1 MNDMLQEAIAG
12 TPVTVTIG
20 RETYPLAFPIQ
31 GVILYKRETARLDR
45 ERTKDRPKLMREE
58 KRALREARQ
67 KLLADANLLRPKER
81 GEPWDPEH
89 FRDFELAMEEATALK
104 IEIDE
109 DTAAGDSL
117 YDMYNWR
124 KISPSADPE
133 RLLLALWVGLHH
145 FVPADKNI
153 AGAPLVYTPRLSR
166 AELGVKVDLSNGE
179 DLTLAV
185 SKALTAH
192 LIVAE
197 TEARS
202 TSPNELAPATSP
214 AETETEMEVELTAKK

>member
-12 TPVTVTIG
+12 TPVMVTIG

-45 ERTKDRPKLMREE
+45 ERTAGRPKLTREE

-67 KLLADANLLRPKER
+67 KLLADANQLRPER
-81 GEPWDPEH
+81 GEEWDPEK
-89 FRDFELAMEEATALK
+89 FREFELAMEEATAIK

-109 DTAAGDSL
+109 DAASGDSL

-145 FVPADKNI
+145 FVLADKDPMKTPI
-153 AGAPLVYTPRLSR
+153 YTPRFSR
-166 AELGVKVDLSNGE
+166 AELGVKIDLSNGE

-202 TSPNELAPATSP
+202 TSPNGLAPAPSP
-214 AETETEMEVELTAKK
+214 AETEKEAEMETAQK

>member
-45 ERTKDRPKLMREE
+45 ERGKDRPRLTREE

-67 KLLADANLLRPKER
+67 KLLADANLLRPDR

-109 DTAAGDSL
+109 DTAGGDSL

-145 FVPADKNI
+145 FVPADKNL

-185 SKALTAH
+185 SKALTGH

-214 AETETEMEVELTAKK
+214 AETEKEAEMETAQK